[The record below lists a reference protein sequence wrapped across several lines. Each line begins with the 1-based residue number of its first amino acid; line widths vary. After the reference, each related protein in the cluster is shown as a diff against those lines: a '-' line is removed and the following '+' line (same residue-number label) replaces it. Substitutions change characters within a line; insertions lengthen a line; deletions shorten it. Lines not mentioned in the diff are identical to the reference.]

1 MISADN
7 MNSARDTKM
16 FEEIS
21 YSPEVFAKLISS
33 DEVFKRAAE
42 LIASRSI
49 TNVQVLARGT
59 SDNAAHYLKYLIEVN
74 LGLPVGLTSPSA
86 VTIYGSKLNFSQTLL
101 IAISQSG
108 ESPDLINYSHAAKE
122 GKALVIAFTNN
133 ANSPLAK
140 AADLHIDLLAGKEIA
155 VAATK
160 SYSAQLLSSYL
171 LVMHWCGRPLA
182 NLESFLSSARALAEN
197 FGQVQQLAEEL
208 SYQREIV
215 VLGRGYAYANA
226 KELALKIQET
236 SHRVVQGMSSADYLH
251 GPIASLNNET
261 QVIVISPVGLPPQ
274 SISEGIARIRSSS
287 SRIIWVGNGNLAESG
302 DLVFPGA
309 KDIDEA
315 GATILDAI
323 VLQQIAL
330 SFSTQNGFNP
340 DAPTGLTKVT
350 KTL

>member
-1 MISADN
+1 MKTALE
-7 MNSARDTKM
+7 TTM
-16 FEEIS
+16 FQEIS
-21 YSPEVFAKLISS
+21 YTPEVFAKLIAS
-33 DEVFKRAAE
+33 EGEFKRAAE
-42 LIASRSI
+42 LIKSRAI
-49 TNVQVLARGT
+49 TNVQILARGT

-86 VTIYGSKLNFSQTLL
+86 VTIYGSKLDFSHTLL

-108 ESPDLINYSHAAKE
+108 ESPDLINYAHAAKE
-122 GKALVIAFTNN
+122 GKALVISFTNN
-133 ANSPLAK
+133 ADSPLAQSV
-140 AADLHIDLLAGKEIA
+140 DLHIDLLAGKEIA

-160 SYSAQLLSSYL
+160 SYSAQLLASYL
-171 LVMHWCGRPLA
+171 LVMNWCGKPIS
-182 NLESFLSSARALAEN
+182 NVESFLSGARALTETFPAI
-197 FGQVQQLAEEL
+197 QHLAEQL

-215 VLGRGYAYANA
+215 VLGRGFAYANA

-251 GPIASLNNET
+251 GPIASLNQET
-261 QVIVISPVGLPPQ
+261 QVIVIAPLGLPPQ
-274 SISEGIARIRSSS
+274 SISEGIARIRRNC